1 MLTAKFPMRT
11 EVQWSGQVQNF
22 VLSLAPE
29 PKRKLRLA
37 IRALAEDRGDTKPL
51 VDELTG
57 YNRLRVGEFRVIYR
71 EAFEKGKAVRKC
83 LFAER
88 RDVVYEIFRK
98 MALDD
103 IR

>member
-1 MLTAKFPMRT
+1 MPTLKSPMRT
-11 EVQWSGQVQNF
+11 EVQWSKQVQNF
-22 VLSLAPE
+22 VGSLAPE
-29 PKRKLRLA
+29 PKKKLRSV
-37 IRALAEDRGDTKPL
+37 IRGLAEDRGDTKPL